1 MKRLAWAAAGGLL
14 ALAASAGAQGPAVTP
29 TQGPYVQPQVNPFP
43 RPTVSPYLNLFRG
56 GNPAIN
62 YHNLIRPQLEV
73 QSSLRVL
80 ETQTDLLGLTIT
92 ETQPITGITGASS
105 QFMTHRRYFFNLGTR
120 SAAMQPA
127 VIPQANTGALRPVN

>member
-1 MKRLAWAAAGGLL
+1 MTDSDCRSWFSTADLLTADASAPIALIGAPMGLGSITPGRCDLAPETVRAAMKRM
-14 ALAASAGAQGPAVTP
+14 SV
-29 TQGPYVQPQVNPFP
+29 YD
-43 RPTVSPYLNLFRG
+43 
-56 GNPAIN
+56 
-62 YHNLIRPQLEV
+62 
-73 QSSLRVL
+73 L